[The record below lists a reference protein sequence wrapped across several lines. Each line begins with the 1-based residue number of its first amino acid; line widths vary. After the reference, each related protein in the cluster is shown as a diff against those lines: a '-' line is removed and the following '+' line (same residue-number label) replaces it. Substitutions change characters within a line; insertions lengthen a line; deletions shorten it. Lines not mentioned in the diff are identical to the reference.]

1 MSSVA
6 SVVKDVDAALEKVE
20 IELPKVVEA
29 VEENKAAIEKVAEV
43 VGINNA
49 EVLADIVKVETVVAD
64 AEIVATQAKGFL
76 SKLFVCLRPKAE

>member
-1 MSSVA
+1 MSASVV
-6 SVVKDVDAALEKVE
+6 SVVKDVDAALE
-20 IELPKVVEA
+20 KVVEA

-49 EVLADIVKVETVVAD
+49 EVLADIIKVDTVVAD